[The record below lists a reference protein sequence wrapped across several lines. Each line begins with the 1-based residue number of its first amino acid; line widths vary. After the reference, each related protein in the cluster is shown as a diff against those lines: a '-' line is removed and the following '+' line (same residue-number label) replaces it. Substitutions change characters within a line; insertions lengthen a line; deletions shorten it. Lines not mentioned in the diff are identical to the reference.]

1 MAGLAIR
8 KAYADTRHG
17 QVHYR
22 YALPSSPVAPPR
34 EVLVFLHKSA
44 SSSASYEKLMTHYA
58 TRGHPCFAP
67 DMPGF
72 GGSFDPSPE
81 AIKQIETKGMRWYV
95 NLVVGIFKQFLASY
109 SNGSG
114 GTSSIHIIGHHAGA
128 ALATEMAAV
137 YPALVKS
144 VCLVGPSILSAG
156 DRARMKE
163 KYLKPFNRPVSDG
176 SHLLKTWN
184 YLRDMGIG
192 GGSGSESGCDKGD
205 DDLGLHQREAIDHIR
220 AWKGRNQIYGA
231 IWRQDGARYLRL
243 IQCPVMAMCAR
254 DDTLWPYFENV
265 QKVREDVSMVEVK
278 GANFTLDRDVEG
290 IIREWST
297 FILDTL

>member
-1 MAGLAIR
+1 MTVLPIK

-17 QVHYR
+17 Q
-22 YALPSSPVAPPR
+22 PGSTPR

-72 GGSFDPSPE
+72 GGSFDPSPGAVE
-81 AIKQIETKGMRWYV
+81 EIENQGMRWYV
-95 NLVVGIFKQFLASY
+95 AILVEVLKQFLASCT
-109 SNGSG
+109 NGSG
-114 GTSSIHIIGHHAGA
+114 GTSSAHLIGHHAGA

-137 YPALVKS
+137 YPSLVKS
-144 VCLVGPSILSAG
+144 VCLVGPSIMSAG
-156 DRARMKE
+156 DRARMRDR
-163 KYLKPFNRPVSDG
+163 YAAPFNRPVADG
-176 SHLLKTWN
+176 SHLPKTWN
-184 YLRDMGIG
+184 YLRAMGVG
-192 GGSGSESGCDKGD
+192 GGGGPGSGSGD
-205 DDLGLHQREAIDHIR
+205 DGGDEDDLYLGLHQREALDHIR

-231 IWRQDGARYLRL
+231 IWQQDGERYLRL

-265 QKVREDVSMVEVK
+265 QKVREDVSIVEVK

-290 IIREWST
+290 IVRDWST